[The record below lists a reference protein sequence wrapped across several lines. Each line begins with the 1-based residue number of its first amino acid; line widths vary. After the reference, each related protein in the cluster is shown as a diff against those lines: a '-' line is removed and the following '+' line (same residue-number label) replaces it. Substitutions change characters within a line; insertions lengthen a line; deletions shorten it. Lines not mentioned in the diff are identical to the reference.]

1 MCFIV
6 FIIHSAMLY
15 GRFLFLEQ
23 EYSGTKNHCK
33 EWQFSFSILVK
44 ETKNSCNSYQLR
56 IDLDFLVL
64 HRWLAFV
71 FWFHKLACT
80 HVNLAGKKQGKHKV
94 CQIKPALATTKVWGE
109 SEYYLDLENKDK
121 KQYEKSTL
129 SNCELLP
136 NPNVSKSL
144 LLICLYAWFC
154 NLFSF
159 VDRNTTPCDSLLIIK
174 RENQ

>member
-15 GRFLFLEQ
+15 GHFLFLEQ

-33 EWQFSFSILVK
+33 EWQFSFSIFVK

-71 FWFHKLACT
+71 FWFHKLACIR
-80 HVNLAGKKQGKHKV
+80 VNLAGKKQGKHKV

-109 SEYYLDLENKDK
+109 SEYYLDLENKETIWEVNPFK
-121 KQYEKSTL
+121 LWTFAKSTCIQKFAFNL
-129 SNCELLP
+129 SIR
-136 NPNVSKSL
+136 
-144 LLICLYAWFC
+144 LIL
-154 NLFSF
+154 
-159 VDRNTTPCDSLLIIK
+159 
-174 RENQ
+174 